1 MRPLL
6 LVFGMG
12 CTSIKM
18 PGSGEEMQSRAHPI
32 ERVVRSGNSGPRVVV
47 IHGYG
52 ATPDRIIGL
61 MDGYA
66 GEARLLAPQA
76 PTPALKGWSWFPLS
90 SEVGGADA
98 LGPGISTAADDL
110 AAWLMTEGV
119 SPSDPAVVTGFSQGG
134 MLSYALAVRHPDLI
148 ALSVPIAGMLPLD
161 LLPERPPPTTAPPI
175 RAWHGDGD
183 LRVPTALAQRT
194 VDALSA
200 AGWDARLETVPRTG
214 HAVPRAAREGLHA
227 AVAAAASGE
236 PPTTPRT
243 SPTDRGTDRPGTSA
257 R

>member
-134 MLSYALAVRHPDLI
+134 ECFRTPSPYAIRTSSPFRFPSPECSRSTCYRNARHP
-148 ALSVPIAGMLPLD
+148 
-161 LLPERPPPTTAPPI
+161 RPPH
-175 RAWHGDGD
+175 R
-183 LRVPTALAQRT
+183 
-194 VDALSA
+194 
-200 AGWDARLETVPRTG
+200 
-214 HAVPRAAREGLHA
+214 
-227 AVAAAASGE
+227 SG
-236 PPTTPRT
+236 
-243 SPTDRGTDRPGTSA
+243 RGTATGTCVFPPRS
-257 R
+257 RSEPSTP